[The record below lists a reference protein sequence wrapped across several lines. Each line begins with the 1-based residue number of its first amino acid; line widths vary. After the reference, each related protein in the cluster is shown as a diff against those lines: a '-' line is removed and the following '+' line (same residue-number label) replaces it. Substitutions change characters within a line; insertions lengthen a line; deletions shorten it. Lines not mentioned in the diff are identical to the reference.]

1 MRVAA
6 IGDTISLRYA
16 LRLTNGSEILSNFDD
31 AEADVLTL
39 GDGTLSPSLEKWL
52 LGMGQGER
60 HVFIL
65 EPEQA
70 FGLSSTEKIH
80 QLPANQV
87 APDLSLQPGNLVE
100 FTLPD
105 GQTLAGKI
113 LEFGTDTIRVDFNHP
128 LADLPI
134 EFEVEIMQ
142 FHESALPNPDTHA

>member
-142 FHESALPNPDTHA
+142 FHETALPNPDPHA

>member
-31 AEADVLTL
+31 AQADILTL
-39 GDGTLSPSLEKWL
+39 GDGTLSPNLEKWL
-52 LGMGQGER
+52 LGIRPGER
-60 HVFIL
+60 HLFLL

-70 FGLSSTEKIH
+70 FGLSSADKIH

-100 FTLPD
+100 FTMPN
-105 GQTLAGKI
+105 GETLAGKV
-113 LEFGTDTIRVDFNHP
+113 LELGPDSIQVDFNHP

-142 FHESALPNPDTHA
+142 FHESAATSPAPHV

>member
-6 IGDTISLRYA
+6 LGDTVSLRYA
-16 LRLTNGSEILSNFDD
+16 LRLVNGSEILSNFDD
-31 AEADVLTL
+31 AEADVFTL
-39 GDGTLSPSLEKWL
+39 GDGTLAPNLEKWL
-52 LGMGQGER
+52 IGVAAGER

-65 EPEQA
+65 EPAQA
-70 FGLSSTEKIH
+70 FGLSTADKIH
-80 QLPANQV
+80 QLKAEQV
-87 APDLSLQPGNLVE
+87 SPDTPLQPGSLVE

-113 LEFGTDTIRVDFNHP
+113 LEIGTEHMRVDFNHP

-142 FHESALPNPDTHA
+142 FHKARNSKPHANA

>member
-113 LEFGTDTIRVDFNHP
+113 LELGTDTIRVDFNHP

>member
-105 GQTLAGKI
+105 GQTLAGKV
-113 LEFGTDTIRVDFNHP
+113 LELGTDTIRVDFNHP

-142 FHESALPNPDTHA
+142 FHETALPNPDPHA

>member
-31 AEADVLTL
+31 AQADVLTL

-113 LEFGTDTIRVDFNHP
+113 LELGTDTIRVDFNHP

>member
-1 MRVAA
+1 MRIAA

-31 AEADVLTL
+31 VQADVLTL
-39 GDGTLSPSLEKWL
+39 GDGTLSPNLEKWL
-52 LGMGQGER
+52 LGIGPGER

-70 FGLSSTEKIH
+70 FGLSSADKIH
-80 QLPANQV
+80 QLPADQI
-87 APDLSLQPGNLVE
+87 APDLSLQTGSLVE
-100 FTLPD
+100 FKLPD

-113 LEFGTDTIRVDFNHP
+113 LELGPENIRVDFNHP
-128 LADLPI
+128 LADQPI

-142 FHESALPNPDTHA
+142 FHEAATTSPDAHA

>member
-31 AEADVLTL
+31 AQADAFTL
-39 GDGTLSPSLEKWL
+39 GDGTLSPNLEKWL
-52 LGMGQGER
+52 LGIGQGER

-70 FGLSSTEKIH
+70 FGLSSLDKIH
-80 QLPANQV
+80 QLPANQI

-100 FTLPD
+100 FTMPD

-113 LEFGTDTIRVDFNHP
+113 LELGTDTIRVDFNHP

-142 FHESALPNPDTHA
+142 FHETPATHPDTHA

>member
-31 AEADVLTL
+31 AQADVLTL

-52 LGMGQGER
+52 LGIGQGER

-70 FGLSSTEKIH
+70 FGLSSADKIH
-80 QLPANQV
+80 QLPATQV
-87 APDLSLQPGNLVE
+87 APNFSLQAGNLVE

-105 GQTLAGKI
+105 GQTLAGKV
-113 LEFGTDTIRVDFNHP
+113 LELGTDGVRVDFNHP

-142 FHESALPNPDTHA
+142 FHETASHHPDTHA